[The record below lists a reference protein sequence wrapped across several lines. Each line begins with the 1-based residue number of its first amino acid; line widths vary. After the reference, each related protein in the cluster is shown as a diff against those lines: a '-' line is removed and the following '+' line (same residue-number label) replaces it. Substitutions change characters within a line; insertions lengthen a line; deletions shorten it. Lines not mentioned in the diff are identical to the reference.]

1 MASDPFKRGVRKS
14 DLLIGYHDTMR
25 SDSCARG
32 GIVQTLI
39 CFISDFGLD
48 DTWVGVCH
56 AVIHRACPQARVV
69 DISHQVPAFDIR
81 QGAVTAAAAVHQ
93 VPDAIHLVVV
103 DPGVGGGRLDLCITT
118 RTGSR
123 LVGPDNG
130 VLIPAARRAGGI
142 ATVHA
147 IDPSKI
153 DFRSPLATFHARD
166 ILAPA
171 AAALACGVE
180 PASLGVSLDPD
191 DLVPA
196 PFEECTTEGGS
207 VVAEVLDADRFGS
220 LRFNVPAGR
229 IDELGLRASEL
240 EIAMGHNIIRV
251 PFGATFAD
259 VAEGDAVVLVDSS
272 GLLTLAL
279 NKGSAR
285 DRYGVEPGTPVR
297 IRAT

>member
-1 MASDPFKRGVRKS
+1 M
-14 DLLIGYHDTMR
+14 
-25 SDSCARG
+25 
-32 GIVQTLI
+32 QTLI
-39 CFISDFGLD
+39 CFISDFGLG

-81 QGAVTAAAAVHQ
+81 QGAVTATAAVHQ

-103 DPGVGGGRLDLCITT
+103 DPGVGGGRSDLCITT

-147 IDPSKI
+147 IDSSKV

-180 PASLGVSLDPD
+180 PASLGVPLDPD
-191 DLVPA
+191 TLVPA
-196 PFEECTTEGGS
+196 PFEECTAEGGS

-229 IDELGLRASEL
+229 LDALGLRASEL
-240 EIAMGHNIIRV
+240 EIAMGHNTIRA

-272 GLLTLAL
+272 GWLTLAL

-297 IRAT
+297 IRTT